1 MNPKEKIQKAKARLM
16 LEHPYFGTIASSLKL
31 ERSDTVEAFLSDGGR
46 LRYNEGYFEE
56 AALEDVE
63 FALAN
68 GAMHSVLKHRKRA
81 GERHGKLWQLA
92 TDFAVNGMLLR
103 NGLSLPDHAN
113 YQTRFEG
120 MYAEEVYEILRSEI
134 VDGES
139 DDTEEQI
146 RDGEDAEG
154 VPDSHEPPGQ
164 AKGKEPPRG
173 NDTDREKS
181 EAGEPPEGEGE
192 EELEPEA
199 DLETEERMAREFL
212 EQLFDKMKRQGTL
225 PKELKLLVPEY
236 FSHRISWKEILYRYI
251 ADHAKSS
258 FSFVPPNM
266 KYLYRGIYL
275 PSLSSDL
282 LRIVVAID
290 SSGSIDGELLAT
302 FLGELQSITQQYP
315 NYEIDLITADM
326 KVQSHEVYLPGELLN
341 YEIKG
346 RGGTD
351 FRPVFEYI
359 DRFIDHPTLLLY
371 FTDGMGHYPE
381 DEPPYD
387 LLWIM
392 PERREVPFG
401 EVVALREDDI

>member
-1 MNPKEKIQKAKARLM
+1 M

-31 ERSDTVEAFLSDGGR
+31 ERSDAVEAFLSDGDR
-46 LRYNEGYFEE
+46 LQYNEGYFEDAE
-56 AALEDVE
+56 VEDVE

-68 GAMHSVLKHRKRA
+68 GAMHSVLKHQKRA

-92 TDFAVNGMLLR
+92 TDFAVNSMLLR
-103 NGLSLPDHAN
+103 NGLSLPDRAH

-139 DDTEEQI
+139 DDAEEQI
-146 RDGEDAEG
+146 RDMESEESD
-154 VPDSHEPPGQ
+154 HES
-164 AKGKEPPRG
+164 KEHIEQEKSRELR
-173 NDTDREKS
+173 NNYRNDHEDTDRQK
-181 EAGEPPEGEGE
+181 PPEDHRKE
-192 EELEPEA
+192 EEPESEM
-199 DLETEERMAREFL
+199 DPEEEERMAREFL
-212 EQLFDKMKRQGTL
+212 EQLFDKMKHQNTL
-225 PKELKLLVPEY
+225 PKDLKLLVPEY
-236 FSHRISWKEILYRYI
+236 FSHRIGWREILYRYI

-258 FSFVPPNM
+258 FSFMPPNM

-290 SSGSIDGELLAT
+290 SSGSIDEALLST

-351 FRPVFEYI
+351 FRPVFEFI
-359 DRFIDHPTLLLY
+359 DRFIDYPTLLLY

-381 DEPPYD
+381 NAPPYD

-392 PERREVPFG
+392 PEEREVPFG
-401 EVVALREDDI
+401 EVVVLQEERV